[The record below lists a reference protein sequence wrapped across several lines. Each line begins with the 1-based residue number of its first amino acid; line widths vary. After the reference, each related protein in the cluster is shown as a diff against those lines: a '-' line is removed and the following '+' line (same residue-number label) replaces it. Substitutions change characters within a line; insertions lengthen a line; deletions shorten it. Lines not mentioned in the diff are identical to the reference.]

1 MLQEPNLNVNLFLRL
16 RPYMPVEYPSSEEE
30 KRKVINI
37 DSDTTISFK
46 GKIFHFDKIFD
57 IETPEK
63 EIFTNSTANLL
74 NNALNGK
81 TCTVICYG
89 YACTGKTKT
98 IEQIISNTM
107 KEIFKSDI
115 SKYTLEVSFYEYH
128 LDEWID
134 ILNKKRNLKV
144 NNGTIEDLTMVKID
158 SFDKFNKI
166 YSKGKR
172 NQFDLHQEN
181 NKHKMNS
188 SVYNSHSILTLNI
201 FKDNNTLL
209 SKIFFIDL
217 MSWAKIDSSCS
228 KGLNFKE
235 ISSLNNSLLNLEDA
249 IKSLAKKQIFIPKDK
264 FLKVIKQ
271 CFDNDCYISFIMH
284 CANLKRYKN
293 DINHTLE
300 ISEFINRL

>member
-16 RPYMPVEYPSSEEE
+16 RPYMPVEYLSSKEE
-30 KRKVINI
+30 KIKVINI

-57 IETPEK
+57 RETPEQ

-81 TCTVICYG
+81 TCSVICYG

-98 IEQIISNTM
+98 TEQIISNTM

-115 SKYTLEVSFYEYH
+115 SKYTLEVSFYEYY

-166 YSKGKR
+166 YSKGKK

-217 MSWAKIDSSCS
+217 AGRTKNINS
-228 KGLNFKE
+228 KSITLKE
-235 ISSLNNSLLNLEDA
+235 IKFLNNSLDNFNKI
-249 IKSLAKKQIFIPKDK
+249 IKSLSKKEKCLFEKDK
-264 FLKVIKQ
+264 FLQVIKQ
-271 CFDNDCYISFIMH
+271 CFDNGSYLSFIMH
-284 CANLKRYKN
+284 CANLN
-293 DINHTLE
+293 QNIDDIMETLE
-300 ISEFINRL
+300 ISQYIKKL